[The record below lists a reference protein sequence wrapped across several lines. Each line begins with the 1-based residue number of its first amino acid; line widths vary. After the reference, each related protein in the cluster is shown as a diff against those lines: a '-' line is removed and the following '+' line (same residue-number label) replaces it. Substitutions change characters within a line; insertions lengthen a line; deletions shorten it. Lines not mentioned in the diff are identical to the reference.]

1 MCPVRLKYK
10 ARNPKGDTVSGFM
23 EADSQAQAAAIIRD
37 RGLIPL
43 SFESASGTR
52 KPSFMDRLRMISTVS
67 LKDKAVLFR
76 QLATMI
82 SSGINLGSALE
93 ILGEQTKNQRLAA
106 SVREVKKLVD
116 GGMSFSAAM
125 RTQKVFSVLMVSIV
139 RAGEE
144 GGVLDSSLER
154 LATFLEKQQELRAKI
169 YSAVSYPAVVV
180 TFALG
185 VVYILIT
192 FIVPRFAQ
200 VFDSM
205 GIDLPAVTTVTFKF
219 AVWMSEKWYLF
230 LAGVVTF
237 IVLIILFNRMKA
249 TRPVMDRMKLK
260 LPVLGDIFY
269 KTIMARTNRT
279 LSALVEAG
287 VPILMSLEMTSEVAN
302 NYVVEKAYIDMREAA
317 RRGQALGETVAKTK
331 VFPIMVAHM
340 ITIGEQTGRL
350 EEMLGKVAD
359 WFEQELDEKIK
370 RLTAVIEPLLII
382 FVGGIVALV
391 ASAIFLPIVGA
402 IQAML

>member
-1 MCPVRLKYK
+1 MRLKYK

-23 EADSQAQAAAIIRD
+23 DADSQAQAAAIIRD

-43 SFESASGTR
+43 SLEAATGAR
-52 KPSFMDRLRMISTVS
+52 KLSFMDRLRMISTVS
-67 LKDKAVLFR
+67 LKDRAVMFR

-106 SVREVKKLVD
+106 SIREVKKQVD

-144 GGVLDSSLER
+144 GGVLDSSLDR
-154 LATFLEKQQELRAKI
+154 LATFLEKQQELRSKI

-219 AVWMSEKWYLF
+219 AIWMSEKWYLF

-237 IVLIILFNRMKA
+237 IVLIILFNRLKA
-249 TRPVMDRMKLK
+249 TRPIMDRIKLK
-260 LPVLGDIFY
+260 LPVVGDIFY

-287 VPILMSLEMTSEVAN
+287 VPILMSLEMTSEVAG
-302 NYVVEKAYIDMREAA
+302 NYVIEKAYTDMREAA
-317 RRGQALGETVAKTK
+317 RRGQALGETVARTK